1 MGAMA
6 EDQLVK
12 VLSFGASLA
21 GLDFINM
28 LHTGDN
34 RTLKVERSGI
44 LFH

>member
-28 LHTGDN
+28 LPY
-34 RTLKVERSGI
+34 R
-44 LFH
+44 